1 MFYTDS
7 TILGIPT
14 SHCQVILQESRESE
28 ALGRVRS
35 AKGSGHDYRVQH
47 PDDHPGFSERNV
59 QYLQYHAISTTRN
72 YHHYSITISRPR
84 SADVGKLN
92 PIDDMDS
99 PLLPDQLDAA
109 TMCQPLQAHPRRS
122 WLSCWRM
129 KSIQG
134 TRSRLDWDNVKISVN
149 ICQQVKFE
157 MNRWDRWDHTNWWFW
172 YVSVVEAEE
181 VGSNS
186 KSMLGCLYVAQCRAN
201 VYPFGTCLQVCH
213 VSILWL
219 RH

>member
-1 MFYTDS
+1 
-7 TILGIPT
+7 
-14 SHCQVILQESRESE
+14 
-28 ALGRVRS
+28 
-35 AKGSGHDYRVQH
+35 
-47 PDDHPGFSERNV
+47 
-59 QYLQYHAISTTRN
+59 
-72 YHHYSITISRPR
+72 
-84 SADVGKLN
+84 
-92 PIDDMDS
+92 MDS

-122 WLSCWRM
+122 WFSCWRM

-186 KSMLGCLYVAQCRAN
+186 KSMLGCLYVAQCVSLWNLLAGMSCVDIVAASLTPHRPLIEGQPRFRN
-201 VYPFGTCLQVCH
+201 YPQITNYDSPTIIQNSNNHDSTTKIQQLACA
-213 VSILWL
+213 I
-219 RH
+219 